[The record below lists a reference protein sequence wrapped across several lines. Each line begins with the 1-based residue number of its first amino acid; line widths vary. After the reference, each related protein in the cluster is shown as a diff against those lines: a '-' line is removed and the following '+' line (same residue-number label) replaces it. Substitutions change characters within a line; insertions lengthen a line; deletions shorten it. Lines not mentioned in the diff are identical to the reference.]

1 MTKKALD
8 MIDEKIVELLQEN
21 ARIAI
26 KEIAA
31 QVFLSSPAVTARI
44 ERLESK
50 GIIKGYHAAV
60 DSVNLGYKIKAFVN
74 LDLEPVQKEEFYPFI
89 ESVENVIECN
99 CLADTDLMITEHNEG
114 TVEPLRL
121 TETAQQI
128 AEEFPELARRRAIHF
143 FRLYPRLV
151 RWGFLAL
158 AVLPFVFLLLLFITR
173 MKLAML
179 LGWIISIIAI
189 DTYLIVVEYLRER
202 YANYLG
208 EEAMSAE
215 EFRSAILHENLLFR
229 PGMHYKPMHAV
240 RTRLYE
246 AAHGGSAGHAPEH
259 AAEYAAGNTDGNAG
273 RSLREEGNEQ

>member
-1 MTKKALD
+1 MFSPNSASILSLLNKRALD
-8 MIDEKIVELLQEN
+8 SK
-21 ARIAI
+21 
-26 KEIAA
+26 
-31 QVFLSSPAVTARI
+31 VFIPYSLISSNI
-44 ERLESK
+44 FNN
-50 GIIKGYHAAV
+50 
-60 DSVNLGYKIKAFVN
+60 D
-74 LDLEPVQKEEFYPFI
+74 
-89 ESVENVIECN
+89 
-99 CLADTDLMITEHNEG
+99 
-114 TVEPLRL
+114 
-121 TETAQQI
+121 
-128 AEEFPELARRRAIHF
+128 F

-246 AAHGGSAGHAPEH
+246 VAHGGSAG
-259 AAEYAAGNTDGNAG
+259 
-273 RSLREEGNEQ
+273 

>member
-1 MTKKALD
+1 M
-8 MIDEKIVELLQEN
+8 
-21 ARIAI
+21 
-26 KEIAA
+26 
-31 QVFLSSPAVTARI
+31 
-44 ERLESK
+44 
-50 GIIKGYHAAV
+50 
-60 DSVNLGYKIKAFVN
+60 
-74 LDLEPVQKEEFYPFI
+74 
-89 ESVENVIECN
+89 
-99 CLADTDLMITEHNEG
+99 
-114 TVEPLRL
+114 
-121 TETAQQI
+121 
-128 AEEFPELARRRAIHF
+128 
-143 FRLYPRLV
+143 

-246 AAHGGSAGHAPEH
+246 VAHGGLAGHATEH

>member
-1 MTKKALD
+1 
-8 MIDEKIVELLQEN
+8 
-21 ARIAI
+21 
-26 KEIAA
+26 
-31 QVFLSSPAVTARI
+31 
-44 ERLESK
+44 
-50 GIIKGYHAAV
+50 
-60 DSVNLGYKIKAFVN
+60 
-74 LDLEPVQKEEFYPFI
+74 
-89 ESVENVIECN
+89 
-99 CLADTDLMITEHNEG
+99 
-114 TVEPLRL
+114 
-121 TETAQQI
+121 
-128 AEEFPELARRRAIHF
+128 
-143 FRLYPRLV
+143 
-151 RWGFLAL
+151 
-158 AVLPFVFLLLLFITR
+158 

-246 AAHGGSAGHAPEH
+246 AAHGGSDGHAPEH

-273 RSLREEGNEQ
+273 RSRREEGSEQ

>member
-1 MTKKALD
+1 M
-8 MIDEKIVELLQEN
+8 
-21 ARIAI
+21 
-26 KEIAA
+26 
-31 QVFLSSPAVTARI
+31 
-44 ERLESK
+44 
-50 GIIKGYHAAV
+50 
-60 DSVNLGYKIKAFVN
+60 
-74 LDLEPVQKEEFYPFI
+74 
-89 ESVENVIECN
+89 
-99 CLADTDLMITEHNEG
+99 
-114 TVEPLRL
+114 
-121 TETAQQI
+121 
-128 AEEFPELARRRAIHF
+128 
-143 FRLYPRLV
+143 

-246 AAHGGSAGHAPEH
+246 VAHGGSAGHAPEH
-259 AAEYAAGNTDGNAG
+259 AAGNTDGNAG

>member
-1 MTKKALD
+1 M
-8 MIDEKIVELLQEN
+8 
-21 ARIAI
+21 
-26 KEIAA
+26 
-31 QVFLSSPAVTARI
+31 F
-44 ERLESK
+44 
-50 GIIKGYHAAV
+50 
-60 DSVNLGYKIKAFVN
+60 
-74 LDLEPVQKEEFYPFI
+74 
-89 ESVENVIECN
+89 
-99 CLADTDLMITEHNEG
+99 
-114 TVEPLRL
+114 
-121 TETAQQI
+121 
-128 AEEFPELARRRAIHF
+128 IHF

-229 PGMHYKPMHAV
+229 PGMHYKPMHAI

-246 AAHGGSAGHAPEH
+246 AAHGGSAGHA
-259 AAEYAAGNTDGNAG
+259 AEYADGNAG